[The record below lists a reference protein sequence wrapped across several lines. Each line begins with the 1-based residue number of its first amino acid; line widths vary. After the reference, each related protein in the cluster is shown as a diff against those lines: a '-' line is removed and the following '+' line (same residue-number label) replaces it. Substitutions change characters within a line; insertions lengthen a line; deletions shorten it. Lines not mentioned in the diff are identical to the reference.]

1 MREAESEGVRHAR
14 RKCVWTNADGERK
27 ETKGPALTPE
37 SHLPGTF
44 AADSF

>member
-1 MREAESEGVRHAR
+1 MREAESEGVGHAR
-14 RKCVWTNADGERK
+14 RKCVWTNADRERK
-27 ETKGPALTPE
+27 ETKGPAPTPG